1 MKSTRCILLHFII
14 IIIIYYYNTVT
25 LTLLPCFISDMHVMN
40 DSITAGYISAG
51 NLTVH

>member
-1 MKSTRCILLHFII
+1 MHFTTIV
-14 IIIIYYYNTVT
+14 IIYYYNTVT
-25 LTLLPCFISDMHVMN
+25 LTLLSSFISDMHVMN